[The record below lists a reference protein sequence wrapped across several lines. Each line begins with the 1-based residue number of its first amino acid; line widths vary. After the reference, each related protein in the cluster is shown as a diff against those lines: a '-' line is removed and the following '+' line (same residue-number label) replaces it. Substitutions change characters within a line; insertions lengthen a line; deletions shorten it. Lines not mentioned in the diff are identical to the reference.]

1 VAYPK
6 TFYGGATDAEGAA
19 PIELKGGE
27 KAEIDIRMSPV
38 PALHLV
44 FRVPVPAKQTEQE
57 QMNQFRIPILQ
68 KRVFDTEEFV
78 GPG

>member
-1 VAYPK
+1 
-6 TFYGGATDAEGAA
+6 
-19 PIELKGGE
+19 
-27 KAEIDIRMSPV
+27 MSPV